1 MNQVY
6 EKDGY
11 ILRLARKEDAEEYY
25 ENNFQPFDPET
36 ARLTGSRTDFTHD
49 EVVGFLKKCIDDKDR
64 YDFLIFSPQGKII
77 GESVLN
83 EIDRELRK
91 ANFRIAVFHPQDCGR
106 GIGSWAIKSTLDF
119 AFRELK
125 LHRVELD
132 VFSFNPR
139 AIRAY
144 EKAGFRR
151 EGVLRDAVKDGDKY
165 GDDILMAILEEE
177 GQ

>member
-64 YDFLIFSPQGKII
+64 FDFLICSPQGKII
-77 GESVLN
+77 
-83 EIDRELRK
+83 
-91 ANFRIAVFHPQDCGR
+91 AC
-106 GIGSWAIKSTLDF
+106 
-119 AFRELK
+119 
-125 LHRVELD
+125 
-132 VFSFNPR
+132 
-139 AIRAY
+139 
-144 EKAGFRR
+144 
-151 EGVLRDAVKDGDKY
+151 
-165 GDDILMAILEEE
+165 
-177 GQ
+177 

>member
-91 ANFRIAVFHPQDCGR
+91 PISGSLFSSTGLRKRDRILGHEKHSGLCFT
-106 GIGSWAIKSTLDF
+106 GIEAPPGGTGCF
-119 AFRELK
+119 F
-125 LHRVELD
+125 
-132 VFSFNPR
+132 F
-139 AIRAY
+139 
-144 EKAGFRR
+144 
-151 EGVLRDAVKDGDKY
+151 
-165 GDDILMAILEEE
+165 
-177 GQ
+177 